1 MSRTVKNEFYQFFP
15 PELHL
20 HVDRLSDES
29 LTLWREIRN
38 NEQYFHNSSNPS
50 FSDFS
55 NILSRVVEKNL
66 INDPEFVW
74 LAAKAGVITGQL
86 SRVLDFS
93 WKFNHPG
100 LRAQAAVAL
109 AFKGQTNEA
118 LELLRAAEKEA
129 EILAA
134 QNPNDLEILVEINGS
149 RAFTLTVL
157 KKFQEA
163 IGEYLKA
170 SQVSEPETR
179 LIQWLQQARVRHAYS
194 LLKLSYTTDALTVY
208 QKVLDIANEAND
220 RFYKAQGLNGIGHC
234 LDRIG
239 KTDEALEMYSKALV
253 ESESIQAINITS
265 IILNRVG
272 MATAWRKKEL
282 DESIDY
288 FRRAIAS
295 AQEGGSSWLEFGP
308 MANLAIVKKMKGAYF
323 EAGELFEAVKDR
335 TINTESGDLNDQ
347 LFAYMN
353 LADIYQEL
361 GDVERANESKR
372 IAQDLAKQL
381 RNDSS

>member
-1 MSRTVKNEFYQFFP
+1 MSGLVNNRYSDLFP
-15 PELHL
+15 SELHL
-20 HVDRLSDES
+20 HINRLSDDVLSSWEQ
-29 LTLWREIRN
+29 IRFD
-38 NEQYFHNSSNPS
+38 EQFFPDPKPL
-50 FSDFS
+50 FSDFT
-55 NILSRVVEKNL
+55 NVLSRVVEKGL
-66 INDPEFVW
+66 ITDPEFVW
-74 LAAKAGVITGQL
+74 MTAKAGVITGQL
-86 SRVLDFS
+86 NRVLDFS
-93 WKFNHPG
+93 WKYSHPG
-100 LRAQAAVAL
+100 LRAQTATAI
-109 AFKGQTNEA
+109 AFKGLTKES
-118 LELLRAAEKEA
+118 LELLKAAEKEA
-129 EILAA
+129 ENLAA
-134 QNPNDLEILVEINGS
+134 KNPEDLEILVEIHGS

-170 SQVSEPETR
+170 SQVAEPESR
-179 LIQWLQQARVRHAYS
+179 LEHWLQQARVRHAYS
-194 LLKLSYTTDALTVY
+194 LLKLSYTSDASAVY
-208 QKVLDIANEAND
+208 QKVQDLAEQSGD
-220 RFYKAQGLNGIGHC
+220 RFYKAQGLNGTAHC

-239 KTDEALEMYSKALV
+239 KTDEALEIYFHALK
-253 ESESIQAINITS
+253 ESESIQSINITS
-265 IILNRVG
+265 LILNRIG
-272 MATAWRKKEL
+272 MATAWRKKKL

-361 GDVERANESKR
+361 GDVERANESKK

-381 RNDSS
+381 RNNST